1 MSDFLG
7 DLVPGR
13 EPRPRRPAAP
23 AQDGDHLPVVP
34 CLLVA
39 CPDCGE
45 QKPTTDGRNG
55 RRRYHR
61 CRSCGRKFL
70 SHELRDLAELEAWLR
85 QARR

>member
-7 DLVPGR
+7 DLVPER
-13 EPRPRRPAAP
+13 QRRPTPPPPDA
-23 AQDGDHLPVVP
+23 GRLPIVA

-39 CPDCGE
+39 CPSCGE
-45 QKPTTDGRNG
+45 QKPTTTGRNG

-70 SHELRDLAELEAWLR
+70 SHEVRDLAELEAWLR
-85 QARR
+85 QARDLKR